1 MNIYVITG
9 SLGNISRPVVE
20 GLVAQGK
27 EVSVITSNADRAADI
42 EKLGAKALVG
52 DVNDAS
58 FVRDAF
64 RGAEVVYT
72 MIPPLWQ
79 TTNWRK
85 DQNRIADNYVAALTE
100 NRVPFVV
107 NLSSVGA
114 HLGNGCG
121 PVDGIHDLEQKLNAI
136 PGLHVKHLRPSFFYT
151 NLLAQIAMIKGAG
164 IMGANYGGNG
174 TLFLV
179 HPRDIAQVAL
189 EELLNQNFTGSS
201 VRYIASDERD
211 GKEIAAVFGKA
222 IGRELPW
229 VEFTDEQQ
237 REGMLGAGLSEEI
250 SREYTQMGRAL
261 RDGSMQED
269 MHKHRPTLSPTK
281 LEDFARE
288 FAQAYQAS

>member
-1 MNIYVITG
+1 MNRYVITG

-27 EVSVITSNADRAADI
+27 AVSVITSKADKVAEI

-52 DVNDAS
+52 DVNDDA

-72 MIPPLWQ
+72 MIPPIWQ
-79 TTNWRK
+79 TDDWRK
-85 DQNRIADNYVAALTE
+85 AQNVIADNYVGALTA
-100 NRVPFVV
+100 NRVPYVV

-114 HLGNGCG
+114 HLGHGCG
-121 PVDGIHDLEQKLNAI
+121 PVDGLYDFEQKLNAI
-136 PGLHVKHLRPSFFYT
+136 PGLHVKHLRPSFFFH
-151 NLLAQIAMIKGAG
+151 NFLAQIPMVKGAG
-164 IMGANYGGNG
+164 ILGANYGEKG

-189 EELLNQNFTGSS
+189 EELLNLNFTGSS
-201 VRYIASDERD
+201 VRYIAGDERD
-211 GKEIAAVFGKA
+211 GKEIAAVLGKA
-222 IGRELPW
+222 IGKELPW

-237 REGMLGAGLSEEI
+237 LGGALEAGLPETI
-250 SREYTQMGRAL
+250 ARGYTHMGHAL

-269 MHKHRPTLSPTK
+269 LRRHRPAFSPTK

>member
-1 MNIYVITG
+1 MNRYVITG

-20 GLVAQGK
+20 GLVAAGK
-27 EVSVITSNADRAADI
+27 TVSVVTSKADKVAEI
-42 EKLGAKALVG
+42 EQLGAKALVG

-72 MIPPLWQ
+72 MIPPIWQ
-79 TTNWRK
+79 TDDWRK
-85 DQNRIADNYVAALTE
+85 AQNVIADHYVAALSAH
-100 NRVPFVV
+100 RVPYVV

-114 HLGNGCG
+114 HLGHGCG
-121 PVDGIHDLEQKLNAI
+121 PVDGLYDFEQKLNAV
-136 PGLHVKHLRPSFFYT
+136 PGLHVKHLRPAYFYH
-151 NLLAQIAMIKGAG
+151 NFLAQIPMAKGAG
-164 IMGANYGGNG
+164 ILGGNYGGSH

-179 HPRDIAQVAL
+179 HPRDIAQAAL
-189 EELLNQNFTGSS
+189 EELLNPTFTGSS
-201 VRYIASDERD
+201 VRYIAGDERD
-211 GKEIAAVFGKA
+211 GKEIAATLSKA
-222 IGRELPW
+222 IGKELPW

-237 REGMLGAGLSEEI
+237 LDGALKAGLPKAVAQ
-250 SREYTQMGRAL
+250 EYTHMGHAL

-269 MHKHRPTLSPTK
+269 MRKHRPALSPTK

>member
-1 MNIYVITG
+1 MNRYVITG

-20 GLVAQGK
+20 GLVAAGK
-27 EVSVITSNADRAADI
+27 TVSVITSKADRAAEI
-42 EKLGAKALVG
+42 ERLGAKALVG

-79 TTNWRK
+79 TDDWRK
-85 DQNRIADNYVAALTE
+85 AQNVIADHYVAALTAH
-100 NRVPFVV
+100 RVPYVV

-114 HLGNGCG
+114 HLGHGCG
-121 PVDGIHDLEQKLNAI
+121 PVDGLYDFEQKLDAI
-136 PGLHVKHLRPSFFYT
+136 PGLHVKHLRPAFFYY
-151 NLLAQIAMIKGAG
+151 NFLAQIPMVKGAG
-164 IMGANYGGNG
+164 ILGANYGGNH

-179 HPRDIAQVAL
+179 HPRDIAGAAL
-189 EELLNQNFTGSS
+189 EELLNLRFTGSS
-201 VRYIASDERD
+201 VRYIAGDERD
-211 GKEIAAVFGKA
+211 GKEIAAALGKA

-237 REGMLGAGLSEEI
+237 LDGALKAGLPKAVAQ
-250 SREYTQMGRAL
+250 EYMHMGHAL

-269 MHKHRPTLSPTK
+269 MRKHRPAFSPTK
-281 LEDFARE
+281 LEDFTRE

>member
-1 MNIYVITG
+1 MNRYVITG

-27 EVSVITSNADRAADI
+27 TVSVITSKANKAAEI
-42 EKLGAKALVG
+42 EQLGAKALVG

-72 MIPPLWQ
+72 MIPPIWQ
-79 TTNWRK
+79 TGDWRK
-85 DQNRIADNYVAALTE
+85 AQKVIADNYLAALSAH
-100 NRVPFVV
+100 RVSYVV

-114 HLGNGCG
+114 HLGHGCG
-121 PVDGIHDLEQKLNAI
+121 PVDGLYDFEQKLNAI
-136 PGLHVKHLRPSFFYT
+136 PGLHVKHLRPAYFYH
-151 NLLAQIAMIKGAG
+151 NFLAQIPMAKGAG
-164 IMGANYGGNG
+164 ILGANYGGNH

-179 HPRDIAQVAL
+179 HPRDIARAAL
-189 EELLNQNFTGSS
+189 EELLNPNFTGSS
-201 VRYIASDERD
+201 VRYIAGDERD
-211 GKEIAAVFGKA
+211 GQEIAAALGK
-222 IGRELPW
+222 ELPW

-237 REGMLGAGLSEEI
+237 LGGALEAGLSQAI
-250 SREYTQMGRAL
+250 AQGYTHMGHAL

-269 MHKHRPTLSPTK
+269 MRKHGPAFSPTK

-288 FAQAYQAS
+288 FAQAYQAG

>member
-1 MNIYVITG
+1 MNNYVITG

-20 GLVAQGK
+20 GLVAKGK
-27 EVSVITSNADRAADI
+27 TVSVITSKADKVAEI
-42 EKLGAKALVG
+42 EKLGAKGLVG
-52 DVNDAS
+52 DVNDAA

-72 MIPPLWQ
+72 MIPPIWQ
-79 TTNWRK
+79 TTDWRG
-85 DQNRIADNYVAALTE
+85 DQNRIADHYVAALTE
-100 NRVPFVV
+100 NRVPYVV

-114 HLGNGCG
+114 HLGHGCG
-121 PVDGIHDLEQKLNAI
+121 PVDGLYDFEQKLNAI
-136 PGLHVKHLRPSFFYT
+136 PGLHVKHLRPSFFFH
-151 NLLAQIAMIKGAG
+151 NFLAQISMVRGAG
-164 IMGANYGGNG
+164 ILGANYGGNH

-189 EELLNQNFTGSS
+189 EELLNPNFTGSS
-201 VRYIASDERD
+201 VRYIAGDERD
-211 GKEIAAVFGKA
+211 GKEIAAVLGKA
-222 IGRELPW
+222 IGKELPW

-237 REGMLGAGLSEEI
+237 EQGALGAGLPAEVA
-250 SREYTQMGRAL
+250 RQYTQMGHAL

-269 MHKHRPTLSPTK
+269 MRKHRPAFSPTK